1 MKAIATASAAIL
13 MTTLAT
19 AALADDVRCPTTAGQ
34 DWMPIEKV
42 IAKAEQLGYAVSET
56 KRSKGCWKIEGYDR
70 NGAEIEI
77 RFDGASGE
85 VVKPRG
91 WRAGRGG

>member
-1 MKAIATASAAIL
+1 
-13 MTTLAT
+13 MTFGAGMMNV
-19 AALADDVRCPTTAGQ
+19 ALASDIRCPSVAAQ
-34 DWMPIEKV
+34 QRIPIEKA
-42 IAKAEQLGYAVSET
+42 IERAETLGYSVHEA

-77 RFDGASGE
+77 RFDPASGD

-91 WRAGRGG
+91 WRQRSGW